1 MTGAGRGLLISMME
15 TQQVLFDWSKDTGST
30 GSMDGSVLVEKSS
43 FKMLGLTLSSKLD
56 WGSYMISIVKT
67 LQGNWSLDMFNE
79 VSFS

>member
-1 MTGAGRGLLISMME
+1 MIE